1 MEGVVKKSM
10 NEMISVVIPAFNRE
24 NIIKKCIDS
33 VLAQTYS
40 NIEIIVVDDHSTD
53 QTADVVDSYTDPR
66 VKKCIRLSQNRG
78 ACYARNK
85 GADSAE
91 GEYIAFQDSDD
102 IWLPEKLEKQ
112 LQFMKDG
119 KYEMVF
125 CGMQR
130 VNHFQNKEWYF
141 PLYNFDEHGNKQ
153 KQILK
158 ENCVS
163 TQCILIRKDAFNRVR
178 FDENIKKYQDWDF
191 AIRAAEI
198 LKMGY
203 IKESLVIAEVQE
215 NSISRI
221 NSRYDA
227 LNALYNKYYEII
239 SKDNSL
245 DALFLKKMGDAFFKN
260 NTKKAIALYK
270 KSLRKQMKI
279 KPLIKLVICYIKN

>member
-1 MEGVVKKSM
+1 
-10 NEMISVVIPAFNRE
+10 
-24 NIIKKCIDS
+24 
-33 VLAQTYS
+33 
-40 NIEIIVVDDHSTD
+40 
-53 QTADVVDSYTDPR
+53 
-66 VKKCIRLSQNRG
+66 
-78 ACYARNK
+78 
-85 GADSAE
+85 
-91 GEYIAFQDSDD
+91 
-102 IWLPEKLEKQ
+102 
-112 LQFMKDG
+112 MKDG

-141 PLYNFDEHGNKQ
+141 PLYTFDEQGDKQ

-163 TQCILIRKDAFNRVR
+163 TQCILISKDAFNRVR

-191 AIRAAEI
+191 AIQAAEI

-203 IKESLVIAEVQE
+203 IKEALVIAEVQE

-245 DALFLKKMGDAFFKN
+245 DALYLKKMGDAFFKN
-260 NTKKAIALYK
+260 DTKKAIALYK
-270 KSLRKQMKI
+270 KSLRKQMKV
-279 KPLIKLVICYIKN
+279 KPLIKLIICYIKK

>member
-1 MEGVVKKSM
+1 M

-24 NIIKKCIDS
+24 NVIKNCIDS

-53 QTADVVDSYTDPR
+53 QTADVVDSYKDPR

-85 GADSAE
+85 GADSAK

-141 PLYNFDEHGNKQ
+141 PLYTFDEQGDKQ

-163 TQCILIRKDAFNRVR
+163 TQCILISKDAFNRVR

-191 AIRAAEI
+191 AIQAAEI

-203 IKESLVIAEVQE
+203 IKEALVIAEVQE

-245 DALFLKKMGDAFFKN
+245 DALYLKKMGDAFFKN
-260 NTKKAIALYK
+260 DTKKAIALYK
-270 KSLRKQMKI
+270 KSLRKQMKV
-279 KPLIKLVICYIKN
+279 KPLIKLIICYIKK